1 MATAKKASE
10 KNERSREISETSLVA
25 NFLIQKYFWKK
36 TFGKKPQPTKEELQ
50 RKVLT
55 DEQITNFIANSI

>member
-10 KNERSREISETSLVA
+10 KNERSRKISETSLVA

-36 TFGKKPQPTKEELQ
+36 TLKPTKEELQ

-55 DEQITNFIANSI
+55 DEQITNFIENSI

>member
-10 KNERSREISETSLVA
+10 KNERSRKIFETSLVA

-36 TFGKKPQPTKEELQ
+36 TFGKNPNQQKRNYNEK
-50 RKVLT
+50 
-55 DEQITNFIANSI
+55 F